1 MRALSPKCVYVLAA
15 VLSVACS
22 ERFSL
27 PTATRTDPDHHET
40 AIYLNTAASSLVV
53 GESVQLSATVR
64 DADGN
69 PVSNGQVTWSS
80 SDVRIATVS
89 ATGLVAAIALGS
101 VDVTAS
107 SGGVTA
113 VARVAVSAA
122 PSGTPTPP
130 GAGAAIAALPN
141 GSLATA
147 MPAAPASGGKVITV
161 TSGQS
166 LQQALDSAQPGDV
179 VELAPGASYVGN
191 FVLRNKGTAS
201 SSWIVIRP
209 SLSGAQ
215 LPAEGS
221 RMTPA
226 IAAALSLPRVS
237 SPNATAVFQTEAGAH
252 HYRIVG
258 LEVTVEPSV
267 TTNYGTI
274 NFGLNETTQAAVP
287 HDLIVDRSYVHGSAA
302 ASLSRCVLLN
312 SASSAVIDSYLS
324 ECHAEGQDAQA
335 IAGWNGPGPYKIAN
349 NYLEGSGENVMFGG
363 ADPVLVGNVPSD
375 IEILRNHIAKPASWK
390 GGRWSIKNLL
400 ELKTAQRVLIQGNV
414 FEGSW
419 EQAQTGYAILMKSSN
434 QSGACTWCVT
444 QDVTFQ
450 HNIIRNVGAGFALA
464 AAPNAVGYDA
474 IPARRITIV
483 NNVITGINTA
493 SYPGE
498 GRGFLITGN
507 LADLTIAH
515 NTMVSP
521 TAAFVYA
528 GVGTDIIPRFV
539 LRDNIAGGGSY
550 GYLGDGNIG
559 LGAWN
564 TYVRDGQMTGNVIV
578 MADPGTPYPPGNW
591 FPKTMTAVGFVDLAG
606 GDFHLDKVLS
616 PFKGLATD
624 KLDPGADMDAVQAKT
639 GGVVLP

>member
-15 VLSVACS
+15 LSVACS
-22 ERFSL
+22 DRFAL
-27 PTATRTDPDHHET
+27 PTAGLTDPVRHVT

-53 GESVQLSATVR
+53 GQSVQLSAVVR

-69 PVSNGQVTWSS
+69 PISNEPVTWSS
-80 SDVRIATVS
+80 SDLRIATVS
-89 ATGLVAAIALGS
+89 ATGLVAAVALGT

-107 SGGVTA
+107 SAGVTA
-113 VARVAVSAA
+113 TARVAVSAA
-122 PSGTPTPP
+122 PTTPVPP
-130 GAGAAIAALPN
+130 DVGVVVAALPTI
-141 GSLATA
+141 SLPTA
-147 MPAAPASGGKVITV
+147 MPTAPASGGKVISV
-161 TSGQS
+161 TAGTN
-166 LQQALDSAQPGDV
+166 LQQALDAAQPGDV

-191 FVLRNKGTAS
+191 FVLRNKGTTS
-201 SSWIVIRP
+201 NSWIVIRP
-209 SLSGAQ
+209 ALSGAQ

-221 RMTPA
+221 RMTPT

-237 SPNATAVFQTEAGAH
+237 SPNATAAFQTEAGAH

-267 TTNYGTI
+267 TTSYGTI
-274 NFGLNETTQAAVP
+274 NFGLNETTLASVP
-287 HDLIVDRSYVHGSAA
+287 HDLIVDRSYVHGSPLV
-302 ASLSRCVLLN
+302 SLSRCVLLN
-312 SASSAVIDSYLS
+312 SGSSAVIDSYLS

-335 IAGWNGPGPYKIAN
+335 IAGWNGPGPFKIAN

-363 ADPVLVGNVPSD
+363 ADPVVPNLVPSD

-400 ELKTAQRVLIQGNV
+400 ELKSGQRVLIQGNV

-474 IPARRITIV
+474 IPARRITIM

-493 SYPGE
+493 SFPGE
-498 GRGFLITGN
+498 GRGFLVTGN

-528 GVGTDIIPRFV
+528 GVGTDIIPRFI

-550 GYLGDGNIG
+550 GYLGDGYLG

-564 TYVRDGQMTGNVIV
+564 NYVRDGQMVGNVIV

-591 FPKTMTAVGFVDLAG
+591 FPKDMTAVGFVDLAG
-606 GDFHLDKVLS
+606 GDFHLDKTLS
-616 PFKGLATD
+616 PFKGLASD
-624 KLDPGADMDAVQAKT
+624 KLDPGADVDAVQTKT
-639 GGVVLP
+639 QGVVIP